1 MSMLT
6 NSLVSRWLNVL
17 ALISLVGQLFVPL
30 AYADGLPDPFEMIHQ
45 VEHSPFLSPVPPPP
59 PAAEATPIPFV
70 APAPANASP
79 GGDLGQNLVGYWP
92 LDEGEGIRY
101 DSTAHNNHLQSLNN
115 VGSAP
120 GMLGASALFQP
131 NQHHTLSL
139 SHTLQSG
146 LNITT
151 SSTVVGW
158 VKPSAL
164 GNHMTL
170 VSKHINSDPSY
181 RLNIK
186 DSGVL
191 NFLLNPNP
199 DGSGIGILAGNSVL
213 ISDT

>member
-1 MSMLT
+1 MAFL
-6 NSLVSRWLNVL
+6 L
-17 ALISLVGQLFVPL
+17 ALFQGNLDDWRVYNRPLSQNEIDSLMRLSAL
-30 AYADGLPDPFEMIHQ
+30 NGLQ
-45 VEHSPFLSPVPPPP
+45 
-59 PAAEATPIPFV
+59 A
-70 APAPANASP
+70 
-79 GGDLGQNLVGYWP
+79 YWP

-131 NQHHTLSL
+131 NQQQTLSL

-146 LNITT
+146 LNLNT

-199 DGSGIGILAGNSVL
+199 DGSGIGILAGNTVL
-213 ISDT
+213 ISDTWHHVAGVFDASAQNNVALCQWGFRQQSLGQL